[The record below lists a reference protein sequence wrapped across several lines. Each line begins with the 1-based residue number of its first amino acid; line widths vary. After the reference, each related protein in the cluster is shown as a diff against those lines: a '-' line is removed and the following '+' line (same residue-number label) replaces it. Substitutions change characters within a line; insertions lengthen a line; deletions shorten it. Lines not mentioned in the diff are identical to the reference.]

1 MSVVIIDRVGS
12 LLTKLTQLSVDLQRT
27 LSVIRRELTITEK
40 RALNFKRILEILPT
54 EELRQKLQDV
64 DFKDKFYI
72 DPSPVQLLEILK
84 RAESDCEAFTKQILK
99 TIDKL
104 REIERS
110 YGSDVVLL
118 VIIHR
123 DGTLITPLSILT

>member
-27 LSVIRRELTITEK
+27 LGVIRRELTITEK

-84 RAESDCEAFTKQILK
+84 RAESECEAFAKQIVK